1 MKIEFDVKCKDYL
14 NDLVKNIKK
23 YQVRKKL
30 NRISIPFYVEKL

>member
-30 NRISIPFYVEKL
+30 NWISIPFYVEKL